1 MHTCSPAHAT
11 LLSSRFFFF
20 VSHYFYSSCALSL
33 ALIKSPCALSS
44 LYLTMQRQN
53 LTVAYD
59 NAPDSHSLRESLCLQ
74 SLHLSYVE
82 SRVGVCTVSIRA
94 G

>member
-1 MHTCSPAHAT
+1 
-11 LLSSRFFFF
+11 
-20 VSHYFYSSCALSL
+20 
-33 ALIKSPCALSS
+33 
-44 LYLTMQRQN
+44 MQRQN

-59 NAPDSHSLRESLCLQ
+59 NAPDSHSLRDSLCLQ

-82 SRVGVCTVSIRA
+82 SRVGVCSVYISA